1 MTLVLLSM
9 PRPRVLPCILWGM
22 SGNGRLRLSFIG
34 SQFSSLRCA
43 IDLAVNR
50 SDKEAASQGYMT
62 EDFQMQLK
70 KKC

>member
-1 MTLVLLSM
+1 
-9 PRPRVLPCILWGM
+9 M

-62 EDFQMQLK
+62 EGFQMQLK